1 MQSIIFGM
9 CPRSIS
15 FQGLFLKS
23 SPNTKLD
30 TDFSSTP
37 PPFLLDSKVKILLPP
52 TDRILEVKY
61 NT

>member
-37 PPFLLDSKVKILLPP
+37 PFLLDSKVKILLPP
-52 TDRILEVKY
+52 TDPILEVKY
-61 NT
+61 DT